1 MKISFQKLVINTSD
15 FMKNKNISQLS
26 KDYKHPNWRELADFI
41 QETEQHEPCLKLNV
55 YKMWTRND
63 KNFNNLVFNKLNAS
77 DNVSIISSDNES
89 ETSSKGFFNKF
100 WYHCNFFH
108 FVYLFIRRIKTQ
120 KI

>member
-1 MKISFQKLVINTSD
+1 
-15 FMKNKNISQLS
+15 MKNKNISKLS
-26 KDYKHPNWRELADFI
+26 KDYKHPHWRELADFI

-89 ETSSKGFFNKF
+89 ETSSKGFFKILLSLQ
-100 WYHCNFFH
+100 FFH